1 MSPPKTGSVSC
12 CPFVPLHHGWT
23 IVWQSL
29 RAQTDPA
36 WELVAVVDGPDQQ
49 IQSTL
54 SGFGA
59 RQVVIEQ
66 SRGLP
71 YALNR
76 GLEHCRGFPDGQA

>member
-1 MSPPKTGSVSC
+1 MTGEPAEDRISVLLPVRAPAPWLDDC
-12 CPFVPLHHGWT
+12 LA
-23 IVWQSL
+23 SL

-76 GLEHCRGFPDGQA
+76 DPGTAGVP